1 MRTPIS
7 TESGVSS
14 EPLLAS
20 ITPRINRMCPCQNR
34 RLVVTLQPELKSNQR
49 SSTLTLK
56 PSAGRQI
63 IVGPRQFSFSIN
75 SLHFIFN
82 PVHALLL
89 HQGRFLAPRNNR
101 GIASQHPR
109 IVQNV
114 HAFPRT
120 FHSHG
125 FSTFIPRTRFNH
137 GHRLSTATLI
147 PRSFHIHDSS
157 TSMNFPRSQSF
168 HGHSTIVDFPFP
180 RTDHNNGFA
189 TSSPLPT
196 SRHAISKPVPFGP
209 PIHSQTLIRS
219 FHLISQSVSC

>member
-1 MRTPIS
+1 MPQILSRLSERPVYETERLYCVLALTMRTPLS

-89 HQGRFLAPRNNR
+89 VGTRFLAPRNNR
-101 GIASQHPR
+101 GIASQYPR

-120 FHSHG
+120 FHRHG
-125 FSTFIPRTRFNH
+125 FSTFIPRT
-137 GHRLSTATLI
+137 
-147 PRSFHIHDSS
+147 
-157 TSMNFPRSQSF
+157 
-168 HGHSTIVDFPFP
+168 
-180 RTDHNNGFA
+180 
-189 TSSPLPT
+189 
-196 SRHAISKPVPFGP
+196 
-209 PIHSQTLIRS
+209 
-219 FHLISQSVSC
+219 